1 MSIKKRGLGRGLEAL
16 LGNASSPEEKQ
27 PPLQT
32 LPINTLQ
39 KSNHLSSVASD
50 LDEQQGVTPVVTMPD
65 TFESVVTQKIVENS
79 AEIITMEDSWQAG
92 RLAGLQELPA
102 VLKERNEREALA
114 IALIETLQQE
124 NLNLAQEAEDLKKLI
139 DEFEAMVRRL

>member
-1 MSIKKRGLGRGLEAL
+1 MTIKKRGLGRGLEAL

-27 PPLQT
+27 P
-32 LPINTLQ
+32 LPIKTLQ
-39 KSNHLSSVASD
+39 KSSHLSSVATD
-50 LDEQQGVTPVVTMPD
+50 ADKLQVVLPVVTIPD
-65 TFESVVTQKIVENS
+65 TFESVVTQKIAENN
-79 AEIITMEDSWQAG
+79 AEIIAFEDSWHAG

-102 VLKERNEREALA
+102 VLKERDEREALA

-124 NLNLAQEAEDLKKLI
+124 NLNLVQEAEDLKKLI

>member
-27 PPLQT
+27 P
-32 LPINTLQ
+32 LPIKTLQ
-39 KSNHLSSVASD
+39 KSSYLSSVGLD
-50 LDEQQGVTPVVTMPD
+50 LDELQELASVVTMPD
-65 TFESVVTQKIVENS
+65 TFESVVTQKIAEDS
-79 AEIITMEDSWQAG
+79 AEIIAIEDSWHAG

-102 VLKERNEREALA
+102 VLKERDEREALA

-124 NLNLAQEAEDLKKLI
+124 NLNLVQEAEDLKKLI

>member
-27 PPLQT
+27 PLQT

-39 KSNHLSSVASD
+39 KSNHLSSVATD
-50 LDEQQGVTPVVTMPD
+50 ADELKVVAPVVKIPD
-65 TFESVVTQKIVENS
+65 TFESVATQKIAENN
-79 AEIITMEDSWQAG
+79 AEIMAIEDSWHAG

-102 VLKERNEREALA
+102 VLKERDEREALA
-114 IALIETLQQE
+114 IALIETLKQE
-124 NLNLAQEAEDLKKLI
+124 NLNLVQEAEDLKKLI
-139 DEFEAMVRRL
+139 GEFEVMVRRL

>member
-16 LGNASSPEEKQ
+16 LGNASSLEEKQ
-27 PPLQT
+27 PA
-32 LPINTLQ
+32 LPIKTLQ
-39 KSNHLSSVASD
+39 KSSHLSSVATD
-50 LDEQQGVTPVVTMPD
+50 ADELQVLTPVVTMPD
-65 TFESVVTQKIVENS
+65 TFESVVTQKIAENNV
-79 AEIITMEDSWQAG
+79 EIIAIEDSWHEG

-102 VLKERNEREALA
+102 VLKERDEREALA

-124 NLNLAQEAEDLKKLI
+124 NLNLVQEAEDLKKLI

>member
-27 PPLQT
+27 PLQT
-32 LPINTLQ
+32 LPINALQ

-50 LDEQQGVTPVVTMPD
+50 LNELQEQAPVVTRLD
-65 TFESVVTQKIVENS
+65 TFESVVTQKIAENS
-79 AEIITMEDSWQAG
+79 DEIIAIEDSWQAG

-102 VLKERNEREALA
+102 ILKERDERETLAL
-114 IALIETLQQE
+114 ALIETLQQE
-124 NLNLAQEAEDLKKLI
+124 NLNLVQEAEDLKKLI

>member
-27 PPLQT
+27 P
-32 LPINTLQ
+32 LPIKTLQ
-39 KSNHLSSVASD
+39 KSSHLSSVATD
-50 LDEQQGVTPVVTMPD
+50 ADKLQVVLPVVTIPD
-65 TFESVVTQKIVENS
+65 TFESVVTQKIAENN
-79 AEIITMEDSWQAG
+79 AEIIAFEDSWHAG

-102 VLKERNEREALA
+102 VLKERDEREALA

-124 NLNLAQEAEDLKKLI
+124 NLNLVQEAEDLKKLI

>member
-1 MSIKKRGLGRGLEAL
+1 MTIKKRGLGRGLEAL

-27 PPLQT
+27 P
-32 LPINTLQ
+32 LPIKTLQ
-39 KSNHLSSVASD
+39 KSSYLSSVGLD
-50 LDEQQGVTPVVTMPD
+50 LDELQELASVVTMPD
-65 TFESVVTQKIVENS
+65 TFESVVTQKIVEDS
-79 AEIITMEDSWQAG
+79 AEIIAIEDSWHAG

-102 VLKERNEREALA
+102 VLKERDEREALA

-124 NLNLAQEAEDLKKLI
+124 NLNLVQEAEDLKKLI

>member
-27 PPLQT
+27 P
-32 LPINTLQ
+32 LPIKTLQ
-39 KSNHLSSVASD
+39 KSSYLSSVGLD
-50 LDEQQGVTPVVTMPD
+50 LDELQELASVVTMPD
-65 TFESVVTQKIVENS
+65 TFESVVTQKIVEDS
-79 AEIITMEDSWQAG
+79 AEIIAIEDSWHAG

-102 VLKERNEREALA
+102 VLKERDEREALA
-114 IALIETLQQE
+114 IALIENLQQE
-124 NLNLAQEAEDLKKLI
+124 NLNLVQEAEDLKKLI

>member
-27 PPLQT
+27 P
-32 LPINTLQ
+32 LPIKTLQ
-39 KSNHLSSVASD
+39 KSSYLSSVALD
-50 LDEQQGVTPVVTMPD
+50 LDELQELASVVTMPD
-65 TFESVVTQKIVENS
+65 TFESVVTQKIVEDS
-79 AEIITMEDSWQAG
+79 AEIIAIEDSWHAG

-102 VLKERNEREALA
+102 VLKERDEREALA
-114 IALIETLQQE
+114 IALIENLQQE
-124 NLNLAQEAEDLKKLI
+124 NLNLVQEAEDLKKLI

>member
-27 PPLQT
+27 P
-32 LPINTLQ
+32 LPIKTLQ
-39 KSNHLSSVASD
+39 KSSYLSSVGLD
-50 LDEQQGVTPVVTMPD
+50 LDELQELASVVTMPD
-65 TFESVVTQKIVENS
+65 TFESVVTQKIVEDS
-79 AEIITMEDSWQAG
+79 AEIIAIEDSWHAG

-102 VLKERNEREALA
+102 VLKERDEREALA

-124 NLNLAQEAEDLKKLI
+124 NLNLVQEAEDLKKLI
-139 DEFEAMVRRL
+139 DEFEAMIRRL

>member
-27 PPLQT
+27 P
-32 LPINTLQ
+32 LPIKTLQ
-39 KSNHLSSVASD
+39 KSSHLSSVATD
-50 LDEQQGVTPVVTMPD
+50 ADELQVVVPVVTIPD
-65 TFESVVTQKIVENS
+65 TFESVVTQKIAENN
-79 AEIITMEDSWQAG
+79 AEIIAIEDSWQAG

-102 VLKERNEREALA
+102 ALKERDEREALA

-124 NLNLAQEAEDLKKLI
+124 NLNLVQEAEDLKKLI

>member
-27 PPLQT
+27 P
-32 LPINTLQ
+32 LPIKTLQ
-39 KSNHLSSVASD
+39 KSSYLSSVALD
-50 LDEQQGVTPVVTMPD
+50 LDELQELAPVVTMPD
-65 TFESVVTQKIVENS
+65 TFESVVTQKIVEDS
-79 AEIITMEDSWQAG
+79 AEIIAIEDSWHAG

-102 VLKERNEREALA
+102 VLKERDEREALA

-124 NLNLAQEAEDLKKLI
+124 NLNLVQEAEDLKKLI

>member
-27 PPLQT
+27 P
-32 LPINTLQ
+32 LPIKTLQ
-39 KSNHLSSVASD
+39 KSSYLSSVGLD
-50 LDEQQGVTPVVTMPD
+50 LDELQELASVVTMPD
-65 TFESVVTQKIVENS
+65 TFESVVTQKIVEDS
-79 AEIITMEDSWQAG
+79 AEIIAIEDSWHAG

-102 VLKERNEREALA
+102 VLKERDEREALA

-124 NLNLAQEAEDLKKLI
+124 NLNLVQEAEDLKKLI